1 MAKEKGSKAA
11 LKNESNHTNI
21 NKNSQIP
28 QRNPETPQMLAKSEG
43 DSVLSKTN
51 SNKVLQ
57 YHFHSALMF
66 FKSYF
71 QVDSESK
78 GEAKEKGKAAKGDLV
93 KGPLE
98 DLGKAVSDLFS
109 FVEEHN

>member
-1 MAKEKGSKAA
+1 
-11 LKNESNHTNI
+11 
-21 NKNSQIP
+21 
-28 QRNPETPQMLAKSEG
+28 ML
-43 DSVLSKTN
+43 
-51 SNKVLQ
+51 
-57 YHFHSALMF
+57 

-71 QVDSESK
+71 QVDGESK
-78 GEAKEKGKAAKGDLV
+78 VEAKEKGKAAKGDLV

>member
-1 MAKEKGSKAA
+1 
-11 LKNESNHTNI
+11 
-21 NKNSQIP
+21 
-28 QRNPETPQMLAKSEG
+28 ML
-43 DSVLSKTN
+43 
-51 SNKVLQ
+51 
-57 YHFHSALMF
+57 

-109 FVEEHN
+109 FVEEHNKVKSWCFPGFRTKDVQGGADINPRVSFQLLLPSLTSNLVFYPLH

>member
-1 MAKEKGSKAA
+1 
-11 LKNESNHTNI
+11 
-21 NKNSQIP
+21 
-28 QRNPETPQMLAKSEG
+28 
-43 DSVLSKTN
+43 
-51 SNKVLQ
+51 
-57 YHFHSALMF
+57 MF

-78 GEAKEKGKAAKGDLV
+78 GEAREKDKAPKGDLV

-98 DLGKAVSDLFS
+98 DLGKAVSGLFS

>member
-11 LKNESNHTNI
+11 LKNKSNHTNI
-21 NKNSQIP
+21 NKNSQA
-28 QRNPETPQMLAKSEG
+28 PQMFAKSEG